1 MTGGPTTAIQG
12 MVLATSAGSQF
23 RASNPN
29 NAVLA
34 SMQQQQNISLNSN
47 QPLTQAQKALQLA

>member
-1 MTGGPTTAIQG
+1 
-12 MVLATSAGSQF
+12 MVLANSAGSQF

-29 NAVLA
+29 NAALA
-34 SMQQQQNISLNSN
+34 SMQQQQNVSLNSN